1 MARFPPPHWRPHWVF
16 NKQLQPVALCFLT
29 RLHTHTHLS
38 QPASLWAALAMHPFP
53 GGDFR
58 AGEALRGAQGGGR
71 CPPPFLN
78 QGAGVIEEL
87 RLGSPRGLQWLHST
101 SGCTAQVATVPC
113 SLLCPNPHLLTGSP
127 VLLGDAVT
135 HPSTHRDSGWHQC
148 TEPTIHPSSL
158 AVTKGAGV
166 RQALISL
173 PQGA

>member
-71 CPPPFLN
+71 CPPPPLFEPRCRSDRRTE
-78 QGAGVIEEL
+78 AGITQRPPVAA
-87 RLGSPRGLQWLHST
+87 QHKWLHST
-101 SGCTAQVATVPC
+101 SGYSALFPLVPKSTPPYREPCAAGGC
-113 SLLCPNPHLLTGSP
+113 SDSP
-127 VLLGDAVT
+127 Q
-135 HPSTHRDSGWHQC
+135 H
-148 TEPTIHPSSL
+148 
-158 AVTKGAGV
+158 
-166 RQALISL
+166 
-173 PQGA
+173 PQGLRLASVHRANNSPQ